1 MMKTKV
7 LLLLVISFKLSYAQQ
22 KDSTEI
28 VKEITTFFRYSS
40 NFEIDSLLNK
50 MHTKLF
56 TLAPKKQIK
65 ESMQQML
72 DDKNLKIG
80 FSNYNIQ
87 NISPTFTYNS
97 VKYAL
102 VKYNFTMNMQFY
114 DNGNLS
120 ENSLSMQYALP
131 GLKQKFGKDNV
142 RLIDSTQTVIID
154 VKGLMYAIND
164 NKKDWKFLEKKEEQK
179 SILKYL
185 IPQAVINK
193 LK

>member
-1 MMKTKV
+1 MKTKV

-114 DNGNLS
+114 DNGKLS

-142 RLIDSTQTVIID
+142 RLIDSTQTVFID

>member
-1 MMKTKV
+1 MKTKILC
-7 LLLLVISFKLSYAQQ
+7 LLFISFKLSYAQK
-22 KDSTEI
+22 KDSIEI

-87 NISPTFTYNS
+87 NITPTFIYNS

-114 DNGNLS
+114 DNGKLS

-142 RLIDSTQTVIID
+142 RLIDSTQTVFID

>member
-1 MMKTKV
+1 MKTKI
-7 LLLLVISFKLSYAQQ
+7 LLLLVISIKLTYAQK
-22 KDSTEI
+22 KDSAEI

-56 TLAPKKQIK
+56 TLAPKKQIR

-87 NISPTFTYNS
+87 NITPTFTYNS

-114 DNGNLS
+114 DNGKLS

-142 RLIDSTQTVIID
+142 RLIDSTQTVFID

>member
-1 MMKTKV
+1 MKTKI
-7 LLLLVISFKLSYAQQ
+7 LLLLVISIKLTYAQK
-22 KDSTEI
+22 KDSAEI

-56 TLAPKKQIK
+56 TLAPKKQIR

-87 NISPTFTYNS
+87 NITPTFTYNS

-114 DNGNLS
+114 DNGKLS

-142 RLIDSTQTVIID
+142 RLIDSTQTVFID
-154 VKGLMYAIND
+154 GKGLMYAIND

>member
-1 MMKTKV
+1 MKTKI

-114 DNGNLS
+114 DNGKLS

-142 RLIDSTQTVIID
+142 RLIDSTQTVFID

>member
-1 MMKTKV
+1 MMKTKI

-114 DNGNLS
+114 DNGKLS

-142 RLIDSTQTVIID
+142 RLIDSTQTVFID

>member
-1 MMKTKV
+1 MMKTKI
-7 LLLLVISFKLSYAQQ
+7 LLLLVISIKLTYAQK
-22 KDSTEI
+22 KDSAEI

-56 TLAPKKQIK
+56 TLAPKKQIR

-87 NISPTFTYNS
+87 NITPTFTYNS

-114 DNGNLS
+114 DNGKLS

-142 RLIDSTQTVIID
+142 RLIDSTQTVFID

>member
-1 MMKTKV
+1 MKTKV

-131 GLKQKFGKDNV
+131 GLKQKFGKYNV

>member
-1 MMKTKV
+1 MKTKV